1 MAWAG
6 GAAGPLP
13 GGLTGIW
20 ELWEK
25 GQEGL
30 PARCPQQSRPQGPSV
45 AAGTGAA
52 KGKAGLERA
61 RASRGSGV
69 CASPLPPPIH
79 VPGGVLALA
88 KGSPTPSSAQNWVG
102 GAAGAG
108 TNAVIS
114 PFIYQNSSHL
124 ETHSPGRHHRG
135 REPPP
140 PSWSTHQALHKGRA
154 PWWQDRQFWGV
165 GPGWARR
172 GASRHAG
179 PFPEPGCSQKPQLI
193 WSCCQAVPGR
203 GNRPDSAAAAA
214 MGESQATAPASPGSL
229 FTAGVFWP
237 GQLLWQ
243 AQVSSSRRH
252 AEAICFCKSLGAGNV
267 LGRLLPTSRSAATQ
281 GSPHVGRAASRPGS
295 LQKPGSEGR
304 AALQNPDTWVEAT
317 WESGGRREGE
327 AGTERFGMKLVK
339 RKLHPHRPNGCVYLW
354 EPSNPGC
361 RRAAG

>member
-88 KGSPTPSSAQNWVG
+88 KGSPTPSSVQNWVG
-102 GAAGAG
+102 RAAGAG

-140 PSWSTHQALHKGRA
+140 ILVYT
-154 PWWQDRQFWGV
+154 
-165 GPGWARR
+165 
-172 GASRHAG
+172 
-179 PFPEPGCSQKPQLI
+179 
-193 WSCCQAVPGR
+193 
-203 GNRPDSAAAAA
+203 
-214 MGESQATAPASPGSL
+214 PGSAQGEGSMVARQAIL
-229 FTAGVFWP
+229 GGGTWLGQARSLSPRRALPGAWLLTKTPAHLELLPSGAWEREPAGFS
-237 GQLLWQ
+237 
-243 AQVSSSRRH
+243 SSSRH
-252 AEAICFCKSLGAGNV
+252 G
-267 LGRLLPTSRSAATQ
+267 
-281 GSPHVGRAASRPGS
+281 
-295 LQKPGSEGR
+295 
-304 AALQNPDTWVEAT
+304 
-317 WESGGRREGE
+317 
-327 AGTERFGMKLVK
+327 
-339 RKLHPHRPNGCVYLW
+339 
-354 EPSNPGC
+354 
-361 RRAAG
+361 